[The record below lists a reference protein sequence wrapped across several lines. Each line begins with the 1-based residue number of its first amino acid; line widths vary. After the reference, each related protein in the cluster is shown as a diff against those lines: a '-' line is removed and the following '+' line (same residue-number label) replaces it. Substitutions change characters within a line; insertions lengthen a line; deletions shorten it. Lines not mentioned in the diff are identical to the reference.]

1 MDEIGS
7 LFKAT
12 RESSGISIGEVS
24 SDLNIKDVVIENIE
38 DGKIGSFKDIY
49 ELKGYVEAYAKYL
62 GLEENKII
70 DKFNEYLFEYTS
82 KIPVKEIEE
91 AVLEQTKEMKVE
103 NKVASPYTKQINKKK
118 KGLFIALY
126 VVLIILVLI
135 IIAWSVK
142 QITVGGKTATIISY
156 GK

>member
-12 RESSGISIGEVS
+12 RESSGISIEEVS
-24 SDLNIKDVVIENIE
+24 ADLNIKEVEIENIE

-49 ELKGYVEAYAKYL
+49 ELKDDVLSYAKYL

-91 AVLEQTKEMKVE
+91 AVLEQTKEMKID
-103 NKVASPYTKQINKKK
+103 NKVSSPYTKVADNRKKTV
-118 KGLFIALY
+118 FILLY
-126 VVLIILVLI
+126 VLIMIIVILAI
-135 IIAWSVK
+135 IWSVK
-142 QITVGGKTATIISY
+142 QITLGDNTATIISY